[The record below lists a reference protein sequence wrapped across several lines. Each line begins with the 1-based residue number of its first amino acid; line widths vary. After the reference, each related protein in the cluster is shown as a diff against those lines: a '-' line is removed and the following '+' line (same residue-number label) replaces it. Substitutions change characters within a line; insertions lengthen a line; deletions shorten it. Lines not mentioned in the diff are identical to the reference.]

1 MASWY
6 DPLGLASPLIV
17 QAKIALREVCRLSW
31 DQTVP
36 EEKLAW
42 WRSWF
47 QRILKVTDWG
57 VPRCLLP
64 GDEEPT
70 DIQLHIFCDA
80 STESF
85 AAAAYLRSVQADGKV
100 INPLVMARTR
110 LPGVS
115 TTICCLEL
123 QAAVLGVRLS
133 AYGEEALGISGLKHV
148 YLTDSAVVRGLGP
161 IAQTTRSLWGIVS
174 QRYDWQQTSG
184 ACGGSSLQRLQRSR
198 HPPSSRRD
206 PDSPLV

>member
-17 QAKIALREVCRLSW
+17 QLCRLSW

-36 EEKLAW
+36 DEKLAW
-42 WRSWF
+42 WTSWF
-47 QRILKVTDWG
+47 ERILKVADWG

-110 LPGVS
+110 LAGVS

-174 QRYDWQQTSG
+174 QRYDWPRTSG
-184 ACGGSSLQRLQRSR
+184 ACGSSCRERYTRLIL
-198 HPPSSRRD
+198 PPAKQ
-206 PDSPLV
+206 